1 MRDDLYATLGIDAA
15 ATADDI
21 TTAFRARAKELHPD
35 LHPGDAA
42 VAERFKR
49 LTNAYRTLSR
59 PAARAAYDARRRAA
73 PASSP
78 APPTAPAR
86 VVHEPVFRTPGR
98 ARAAI
103 WAGVGLLLLGLA
115 VGGVLTAVPTGGDAK
130 TITLWIV
137 AVKLALC
144 GVALWVAGWWR
155 LRRLRADAFATGG

>member
-1 MRDDLYATLGIDAA
+1 MRDDLYATLGVDTA
-15 ATADDI
+15 ATTDDI

-42 VAERFKR
+42 VAERFKQ

-59 PAARAAYDARRRAA
+59 PTTRAAYDARRRAA
-73 PASSP
+73 PAASAAP
-78 APPTAPAR
+78 ATAPTR

-103 WAGVGLLLLGLA
+103 WAGVALLVLGLA
-115 VGGVLTAVPTGGDAK
+115 VSGVLTAVPTGNDAK
-130 TITLWIV
+130 AITLWIV
-137 AVKLALC
+137 AVKLVLC

-155 LRRLRADAFATGG
+155 LRRLRAGA